1 MFPVLLLAG
10 ASNHVTAETALSV
23 RLDRAK
29 EAVNVMQN
37 IFWKGDAIGY
47 WGQAGWW
54 NQANILVALAD
65 MQKACPECQLTNKVW
80 YQTFVG
86 AHKW

>member
-1 MFPVLLLAG
+1 
-10 ASNHVTAETALSV
+10 
-23 RLDRAK
+23 
-29 EAVNVMQN
+29 MQN